1 MFGFSFESWS
11 EVTGAM
17 YLGQGFEGTWTIIA
31 VVACVVVLAMGSKN
45 EQDHYNKH
53 Q

>member
-17 YLGQGFEGTWTIIA
+17 YLGQGYEGTWTLIA
-31 VVACVVVLAMGSKN
+31 VVVTVAILVVGAISEKA
-45 EQDHYNKH
+45 HYDKYK
-53 Q
+53 